1 MHQYLKNKE
10 CPLLSEDVLA
20 ELKNNGIKT
29 VLAFLS
35 RDSEALIHAC
45 SLTYQEVVSVKKVLF
60 AKYSALP
67 CSATDLLDQ
76 PSVAPLASG
85 CDRVDGLLG
94 GGLPAGDLVELCG
107 PSAVGKTQLCLAWAA
122 AALLAGARVLV
133 ADAKCEFS
141 VARCRR
147 LLRRRG
153 RSAQECDRLL
163 ERLQYAQV
171 FSMQELLA
179 LLEAV
184 RSRRRLHAGLR
195 LLVVDSLAALAAP
208 LLASPGFIGFGL
220 LTDVGTT
227 LKSVAAECRLTAL
240 VTNDLVQSEPGGGER
255 PALGLAWLHVPHHR
269 LLLSRETSTA
279 PGPLAQPPRAG
290 PRRTATL
297 AKSISAPCGTSA
309 DFLVTGAGVEEA
321 PTAQK
326 RSAPED

>member
-153 RSAQECDRLL
+153 RSAQVTRSPEVCSGRSATGCWRDCSTRRCSPCRSCWLCSRRCAVGAGCTPGCGCSWSTL
-163 ERLQYAQV
+163 WPPWRHLCWPRRASLVSACSPMWAQRSSPWRPSVGSQRSSPTTWCSRSRAAASGRRWDSPGCTCRTTGCCSVERRAPRP
-171 FSMQELLA
+171 A
-179 LLEAV
+179 RW
-184 RSRRRLHAGLR
+184 RSRRAPGR
-195 LLVVDSLAALAAP
+195 AAP
-208 LLASPGFIGFGL
+208 PHSRRASARR
-220 LTDVGTT
+220 
-227 LKSVAAECRLTAL
+227 AAR
-240 VTNDLVQSEPGGGER
+240 QP
-255 PALGLAWLHVPHHR
+255 
-269 LLLSRETSTA
+269 TSW
-279 PGPLAQPPRAG
+279 
-290 PRRTATL
+290 
-297 AKSISAPCGTSA
+297 
-309 DFLVTGAGVEEA
+309 
-321 PTAQK
+321 
-326 RSAPED
+326 